1 MSIQEQDK
9 TRNGTATRIRQIRE
23 AFTDARNKAGLKDAP
38 EELLAGFDE
47 TEFDEIIP

>member
-1 MSIQEQDK
+1 MTIQEQDK
-9 TRNGTATRIRQIRE
+9 TTATRIRQIRE